1 MKRGKKLGVP
11 VEMEVTGSEVSF
23 LLTGGPGGR
32 GVGGGGV
39 VSDTDRS
46 SQLAAWPGSPERR
59 PAVRAA
65 GRLGGS
71 RSGGPE

>member
-1 MKRGKKLGVP
+1 MKRGKKFGVP

-23 LLTGGPGGR
+23 LLPGGLGGR

-46 SQLAAWPGSPERR
+46 GP
-59 PAVRAA
+59 A
-65 GRLGGS
+65 GRLAWFPS
-71 RSGGPE
+71 RGVLQCGRRGVWAGQEWRA